1 MAVATAE
8 SIKTQILTGTYPSN
22 TIETGNVFDYIQY
35 EKRRMYPSCEVVTVQ
50 PQSTV
55 ETKKTTEVVV
65 GFEIR
70 YFIKNLGIRSDSILT
85 QKAVEDEISSKIE
98 SMTLQD
104 HKVVFESKIWQREQ
118 VGKFGADFP
127 PYMVSTL
134 KISVRQIIPSTA
146 TADGVLVFK
155 KDGSD
160 VAPDDDN
167 LPTADYEYT
176 EVFDVDLSEGY
187 KSIPEKHT
195 GSHLPVRFAGDF
207 GGTLICNIPV
217 KAADLG
223 TTGDKLNKLIA
234 LRDVGETPNIK
245 FVYTN
250 KTGGAAP
257 STITETFTVKPDTL
271 QRLYRYQDTV
281 VYRLT
286 ATITTPSV
294 ITVS

>member
-85 QKAVEDEISSKIE
+85 QKAVEDEILSKIE

-146 TADGVLVFK
+146 TADGVLKF
-155 KDGSD
+155 DLSESD
-160 VAPDDDN
+160 VDSP
-167 LPTADYEYT
+167 PSGDYTYT

-187 KSIPEKHT
+187 KSIPEKHA
-195 GSHLPVRFAGDF
+195 GSNFPLRYAGDF

-223 TTGDKLNKLIA
+223 TTGDKLNKLIT
-234 LRDVGETPNIK
+234 LRTTGEHPDVTFI
-245 FVYTN
+245 YTN
-250 KTGGAAP
+250 KTGGEAP
-257 STITETFTVKPDTL
+257 CKITETFTVKPDTL

>member
-8 SIKTQILTGTYPSN
+8 SIKTQILAGTYPEN
-22 TIETGNVFDYIQY
+22 TIETGNVFDYVQY
-35 EKRRMYPSCEVVTVQ
+35 EKRRLYPSCEIVTIQ
-50 PQSTV
+50 PESTV
-55 ETKKTTEVVV
+55 ETKKTTETTV

-85 QKAVEDEISSKIE
+85 QKSEEDEIRSQIE
-98 SMTLQD
+98 AMTLQD
-104 HKVVFESKIWQREQ
+104 HKVVFESKLWQREQ

-127 PYMVSTL
+127 PYMVSSL
-134 KISVRQIIPSTA
+134 KITVRQIIPSTA
-146 TADGVLVFK
+146 TADGVLKFDVSE
-155 KDGSD
+155 SD
-160 VAPDDDN
+160 VDNAPSG
-167 LPTADYEYT
+167 DYTYT

-195 GSHLPVRFAGDF
+195 GSNLPLRYAGDF
-207 GGTLICNIPV
+207 SGTLICNIPV

-223 TTGDKLNKLIA
+223 TTGDKLNKLIT
-234 LRDVGETPNIK
+234 LRTTGEHTDVTFI
-245 FVYTN
+245 YTN
-250 KTGGAAP
+250 KTGGESP

-286 ATITTPSV
+286 ATVTTPSTV
-294 ITVS
+294 TVS

>member
-22 TIETGNVFDYIQY
+22 TIETGNVFDYVQY

-50 PQSTV
+50 PESTV
-55 ETKKTTEVVV
+55 ETKKTTEIVV

-85 QKAVEDEISSKIE
+85 QKSVEDEISSKIE

-118 VGKFGADFP
+118 VGTFGANFP

-146 TADGVLVFK
+146 TADGVLKF
-155 KDGSD
+155 D
-160 VAPDDDN
+160 VSESNVDSAP
-167 LPTADYEYT
+167 LADYTYT

-187 KSIPEKHT
+187 RDIPEKHV
-195 GSHLPVRFAGDF
+195 GSSIPLHYAGDF
-207 GGTLICNIPV
+207 IGNLICNIPV

-223 TTGDKLNKLIA
+223 TTGDKLNKLIT
-234 LRDVGETPNIK
+234 LRTTGEKPDVTFI
-245 FVYTN
+245 YTN
-250 KTGGAAP
+250 KTGGSSP
-257 STITETFTVKPDTL
+257 STITETFTVEPDTL

>member
-22 TIETGNVFDYIQY
+22 TIEAGNVFDYIQY

-146 TADGVLVFK
+146 TADGVLKF
-155 KDGSD
+155 D
-160 VAPDDDN
+160 VSESNVDSAP
-167 LPTADYEYT
+167 LADYTYT

-187 KSIPEKHT
+187 RDIPEKYT
-195 GSHLPVRFAGDF
+195 GSSVPLHYAGDF
-207 GGTLICNIPV
+207 VGTLICNIPV

-223 TTGDKLNKLIA
+223 STGDKLNKLIT
-234 LRDVGETPNIK
+234 LRTTGEKPDVTFI
-245 FVYTN
+245 YTN
-250 KTGGAAP
+250 KTGGASP
-257 STITETFTVKPDTL
+257 STITETFTVEPDTL

-286 ATITTPSV
+286 ATITTPSA

>member
-22 TIETGNVFDYIQY
+22 TIEAGNVFDYIQY

-146 TADGVLVFK
+146 TADGVLKF
-155 KDGSD
+155 D
-160 VAPDDDN
+160 VSESNVDSAP
-167 LPTADYEYT
+167 LADYTYT

-187 KSIPEKHT
+187 RDIPEKYT
-195 GSHLPVRFAGDF
+195 GSSVPLHYAGDF
-207 GGTLICNIPV
+207 VGTLICNIPV

-223 TTGDKLNKLIA
+223 STGDKLNKLIT
-234 LRDVGETPNIK
+234 LRTTGEKPDVTFI
-245 FVYTN
+245 YTN
-250 KTGGAAP
+250 KTGGASP

-286 ATITTPSV
+286 ATITTPSA

>member
-22 TIETGNVFDYIQY
+22 TIEAGNVFDYVQY

-50 PQSTV
+50 PESTV
-55 ETKKTTEVVV
+55 ETKKTTEIVV

-118 VGKFGADFP
+118 VGTFGANFP

-146 TADGVLVFK
+146 TADGVLKF
-155 KDGSD
+155 D
-160 VAPDDDN
+160 VSESNVDSPP
-167 LPTADYEYT
+167 LADYTYT

-187 KSIPEKHT
+187 RDIPEKYT
-195 GSHLPVRFAGDF
+195 GSSVPLHYAGDF
-207 GGTLICNIPV
+207 VGTLICNIPV

-223 TTGDKLNKLIA
+223 STGDKLNKLIT
-234 LRDVGETPNIK
+234 LRTTGEKPDVTFI
-245 FVYTN
+245 YTN
-250 KTGGAAP
+250 KTGGASP
-257 STITETFTVKPDTL
+257 STITETFTVEPDTL

-286 ATITTPSV
+286 ATVTNPSA

>member
-8 SIKTQILTGTYPSN
+8 TIKTQILAGTYPSG
-22 TIETGNVFDYIQY
+22 TIESGNVFDYVQY
-35 EKRRMYPSCEVVTVQ
+35 EKRRLYPSCEIVTIQ
-50 PQSTV
+50 PESTV
-55 ETKKTTEVVV
+55 ETKKTTETTV

-70 YFIKNLGIRSDSILT
+70 YFVKNLGIRSDSILT
-85 QKAVEDEISSKIE
+85 QKSVEDTIRSQIE
-98 SMTLQD
+98 AMTLQD
-104 HKVVFESKIWQREQ
+104 HKVVFESKLWQREQ

-134 KISVRQIIPSTA
+134 KITVRQVVPSTA

-155 KDGSD
+155 STGSTVDSNPGSD
-160 VAPDDDN
+160 Y
-167 LPTADYEYT
+167 TYT

-187 KSIPEKHT
+187 RDIEEKYT
-195 GSHLPVRFAGDF
+195 GSNVPLHYAGDF
-207 GGTLICNIPV
+207 IGNLICNIPI
-217 KAADLG
+217 KASDLG
-223 TTGDKLNKLIA
+223 TTGDKLNKLIT
-234 LRDVGETPNIK
+234 LRTVGEKPDVK

-250 KTGGAAP
+250 KTGGESP
-257 STITETFTVKPDTL
+257 STITETFVVEPERL

-286 ATITTPSV
+286 ARVITPSS

>member
-22 TIETGNVFDYIQY
+22 TIEAGNVFDYIQY

-85 QKAVEDEISSKIE
+85 QKAVEDEILSKIE

-146 TADGVLVFK
+146 TADGVLKF
-155 KDGSD
+155 D
-160 VAPDDDN
+160 VSESNVDSAP
-167 LPTADYEYT
+167 LADYTYT

-187 KSIPEKHT
+187 RDIPEKYT
-195 GSHLPVRFAGDF
+195 GSSVPLHYAGDF
-207 GGTLICNIPV
+207 VGTLICNIPV

-223 TTGDKLNKLIA
+223 STGDKLNKLIT
-234 LRDVGETPNIK
+234 LRTTGEKPDVTFI
-245 FVYTN
+245 YTN
-250 KTGGAAP
+250 KTGGASP
-257 STITETFTVKPDTL
+257 STITETFTVEPDTL

-286 ATITTPSV
+286 ATITTPSA

>member
-22 TIETGNVFDYIQY
+22 TIEAGNVFDYVQY

-50 PQSTV
+50 PESTV
-55 ETKKTTEVVV
+55 ETKKTTEIVV

-85 QKAVEDEISSKIE
+85 QKSVEDEISSKIE

-118 VGKFGADFP
+118 VGTFGANFP

-146 TADGVLVFK
+146 TADGVLKF
-155 KDGSD
+155 D
-160 VAPDDDN
+160 VSESNVDSPP
-167 LPTADYEYT
+167 LADYTYT

-187 KSIPEKHT
+187 RDIPEKYT
-195 GSHLPVRFAGDF
+195 GSSVPLHYAGDF
-207 GGTLICNIPV
+207 VGTLICNIPV

-223 TTGDKLNKLIA
+223 STGDKLNKLIT
-234 LRDVGETPNIK
+234 LRTTGEKPDVTFI
-245 FVYTN
+245 YTN
-250 KTGGAAP
+250 KTGGASP
-257 STITETFTVKPDTL
+257 STITETFTVEPDTL

-286 ATITTPSV
+286 ATVTNPSA